1 MAGEG
6 EMPVRCLK
14 LCPSC
19 TDYVLE
25 NLIAFPDS
33 LSISESS
40 QQDCD
45 WRYSITSL
53 WLDEELRE
61 LE

>member
-1 MAGEG
+1 
-6 EMPVRCLK
+6 MPVRCLK

-53 WLDEELRE
+53 WSDEELRE